1 MDINRKKQENT
12 ILFFANKNGGQ
23 INRLKL
29 IKLIWLSDRLHLNR
43 YGRLILNDK
52 YMALPHGP
60 AASNTLNL
68 SQNRTDSYDV
78 ARHNILSKGEVDERF
93 FSKSDIEIME
103 YVWNKFGT
111 KSSSY
116 LRNLSH
122 QFNEWKR
129 FEEQLND
136 PDQPNAYPMYMS
148 DFFESPDLSNFPD
161 SPDFSDIIDDATVR
175 MSKEEFNTR
184 NAFISYFK

>member
-78 ARHNILSKGEVDERF
+78 ARHNILSKGRSTKDSF
-93 FSKSDIEIME
+93 QNQISKS
-103 YVWNKFGT
+103 WN
-111 KSSSY
+111 
-116 LRNLSH
+116 
-122 QFNEWKR
+122 
-129 FEEQLND
+129 
-136 PDQPNAYPMYMS
+136 MYG
-148 DFFESPDLSNFPD
+148 
-161 SPDFSDIIDDATVR
+161 
-175 MSKEEFNTR
+175 
-184 NAFISYFK
+184 ISLGQKVHPI